1 MTASIHALLDG
12 IVDYAGTFP
21 PANLTLSDALSEYL
35 HASTGPDAWLL
46 GRMVVPAGS
55 LDEVESL
62 MAARDNSRNLA
73 LSVIASPEP
82 MRQLERIRAFN
93 NRMNS
98 TARVVAVEFAPAPIA
113 QIAALGW
120 STPAV
125 GGRLEMFFETPFDA
139 DLEARLHAIEKVGA
153 AAKVRTGGVAP
164 GVVPSPGGL
173 VRFLSTAAD
182 ASVAFKATAGLHHV
196 LRGCY
201 PLTYETGSETDTM
214 HGFVNLAVA
223 AALIRI
229 GAPAQD
235 AVDALL
241 ETAADAFRFDSSGLM
256 WRDRTIETR
265 DLVETRRQF
274 FRSFGSC
281 SFREP
286 AHELA
291 QIQRS

>member
-21 PANLTLSDALSEYL
+21 PANLTLSDALSQYL
-35 HASTGPDAWLL
+35 HASAGADAWLL

-55 LDEVESL
+55 LEELESL
-62 MAARDNSRNLA
+62 MAARVHSKNLS
-73 LSVIASPEP
+73 LSVIASPDP
-82 MRQLERIRAFN
+82 MRQLERIHAFN
-93 NRMNS
+93 NRMKT
-98 TARVVAVEFAPAPIA
+98 TARIVAVEFAPVPIA

-120 STPAV
+120 SAPAV
-125 GGRLEMFFETPFDA
+125 GGRLEMFFEAPFDA
-139 DLEARLHAIEKVGA
+139 DMETRLHAIEAVGA

-173 VRFLSTAAD
+173 VRFLSAATD
-182 ASVAFKATAGLHHV
+182 AAVPFKATAGLHHV

-201 PLTYETGSETDTM
+201 PLTYEAGSETDTM

-241 ETAADAFRFDSSGLM
+241 ETSVDAFRFHPGGLA

-286 AHELA
+286 ARELA
-291 QIQRS
+291 QLSRS